1 MDKETETDRKRE
13 SIERRKLG
21 MTDCNQTIQCVMEDQ
36 QKDAGAAQP
45 VNNGMRRF
53 DTIKMHIE
61 WCLPV
66 DYFSLMLPTIT
77 ELKYTSNGV
86 YRLWIILA

>member
-1 MDKETETDRKRE
+1 
-13 SIERRKLG
+13 

-36 QKDAGAAQP
+36 KKDAGAAQP
-45 VNNGMRRF
+45 VNNEMRGF

-61 WCLPV
+61 QCLPAV
-66 DYFSLMLPTIT
+66 DYFSLMLPTVT

>member
-1 MDKETETDRKRE
+1 
-13 SIERRKLG
+13 

-36 QKDAGAAQP
+36 KKDAGAAQP

-61 WCLPV
+61 
-66 DYFSLMLPTIT
+66 
-77 ELKYTSNGV
+77 
-86 YRLWIILA
+86 